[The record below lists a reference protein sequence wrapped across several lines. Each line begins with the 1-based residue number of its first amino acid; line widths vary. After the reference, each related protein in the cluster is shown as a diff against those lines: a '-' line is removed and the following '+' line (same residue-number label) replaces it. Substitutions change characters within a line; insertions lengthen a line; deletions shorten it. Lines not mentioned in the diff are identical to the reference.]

1 MNSIH
6 CRLIHLVLLLCYLL
20 SECAVKYC
28 SVQDDQGK
36 CKKSASFSRKNK
48 EKTGI
53 ILPLSYIIVLFYTK
67 SFTRNRQQVQD
78 ILCYGVENVG
88 DFFYLFFVGKGGD
101 GPEVA
106 KHRTSLVESTDIL
119 H

>member
-1 MNSIH
+1 MH
-6 CRLIHLVLLLCYLL
+6 CRLIHLVLLPCYLL
-20 SECAVKYC
+20 SECAVKHC

-53 ILPLSYIIVLFYTK
+53 ILPLSYIIVLFYTQ

-88 DFFYLFFVGKGGD
+88 DFFLPFFVGKGGD

-106 KHRTSLVESTDIL
+106 KHRTSLMESTDIL